1 MEKELNLY
9 IDFTDNEIKFLNEQG
24 VIIQQG
30 EPINIDAAEKIV
42 DELCV
47 ADYGIV
53 GDIITKI
60 TTNENW

>member
-9 IDFTDNEIKFLNEQG
+9 VHFTENEIKFLNGQG
-24 VIIQQG
+24 VIIHQG
-30 EPINIDAAEKIV
+30 EPINIDTAEKIV
-42 DELCV
+42 DELCAADCGV
-47 ADYGIV
+47 A